1 MVLYI
6 FQSTIDKNMKLRKQE
21 LRMYIRF
28 LRHAQHKQSQG
39 QEQEAYSVTLRTF
52 SDAFFFLHGLKM
64 LIVRNVNA
72 SSVPNLTQRCMIINY
87 MNQQSFM
94 VKMLENILK
103 KAGKH

>member
-1 MVLYI
+1 MVLDI

-39 QEQEAYSVTLRTF
+39 QEHEAYSVTLRTF
-52 SDAFFFLHGLKM
+52 SDAFFFFLHGLKM

-94 VKMLENILK
+94 VKMLENIK
-103 KAGKH
+103 NAGKH